1 MAAGATYTPI
11 FSTTL
16 SSAQAN
22 VTFSSIP
29 STYTDLVLVTN
40 AILASG
46 GAANLLCQYNGDT
59 AANYSTTYMAG
70 NGTAASSS
78 RDTSNT
84 VGWLGRL
91 SSTNW
96 TSSISNIMNYANTT
110 TYKTSVS
117 RGNDT
122 SGLLIAYV
130 SLWKATPAAINSI
143 VLTNSSAVN
152 FSIGSQFSLY
162 GIASA

>member
-1 MAAGATYTPI
+1 MTAGATYVPI
-11 FSTTL
+11 ATTTL
-16 SSAQAN
+16 GSAAASY
-22 VTFSSIP
+22 TFSSIP
-29 STYTDLVLVTN
+29 SGYTDLVLVTN

-46 GAANLLCQYNGDT
+46 GAANLLCQYNGNT

-78 RDTSNT
+78 TDTSNT

-122 SGLLIAYV
+122 SGLVIAYV
-130 SLWKATPAAINSI
+130 SLWRNTSAINSI

-152 FSIGSQFSLY
+152 FSVGSTFTLY